1 MYAMIEEF
9 GGQRRVSLNDVIE
22 IDLLNSGEAA
32 VGHKIKFDKVLIV
45 GKEGGTAKIGQ
56 PYVAG
61 ASVEAEVVDP
71 LTQGDKIHIYK
82 YRQKKTWKKKYGHRQ
97 KYTAVKITAING

>member
-9 GGQRRVSLNDVIE
+9 GGQRRVTLNDVIE

-71 LTQGDKIHIYK
+71 LTQGDKVHVYK

-97 KYTAVKITAING
+97 KYTAIKITAING

>member
-9 GGQRRVSLNDVIE
+9 GGQRRVTVNDVIE
-22 IDLLNSGEAA
+22 VDLVSGGEAA
-32 VGHKIKFDKVLIV
+32 VGHKIKFDKVMIV
-45 GKEGGTAKIGQ
+45 GKEGGSAKIGQ

-61 ASVEAEVVDP
+61 ASVEAEVIDP
-71 LTQGDKIHIYK
+71 MTMGDKVHIYK

-97 KYTAVKITAING
+97 RYTTLKITAING